1 MPAHLL
7 RRRPPGLNEGTHCG
21 DFHYPII
28 FARFYRPLTPRRIL
42 TLLTI
47 ISLIWPFTEVKY

>member
-7 RRRPPGLNEGTHCG
+7 RRRPPGSYDRTHYG
-21 DFHYPII
+21 HFHYPII
-28 FARFYRPLTPRRIL
+28 SARFYRSRTPHSIL

-47 ISLIWPFTEVKY
+47 TSLIWPFTEVKY

>member
-1 MPAHLL
+1 ML
-7 RRRPPGLNEGTHCG
+7 RRHPPGSYDRTHFG

-28 FARFYRPLTPRRIL
+28 FARFYRPLTPCSIL

-47 ISLIWPFTEVKY
+47 TSLIWPFTEVKY